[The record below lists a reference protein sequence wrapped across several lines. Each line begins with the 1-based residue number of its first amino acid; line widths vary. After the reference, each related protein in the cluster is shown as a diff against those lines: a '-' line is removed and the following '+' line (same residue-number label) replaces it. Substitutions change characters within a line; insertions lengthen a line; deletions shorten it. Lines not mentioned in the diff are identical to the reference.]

1 MSDAQVSLKRP
12 EGYRP
17 PPKVLPIEVSDI
29 ADAAGRGM
37 ADFRARPLFGLVFG
51 GLYAI
56 GGIIILL
63 AVAQFDM
70 VYLSYP
76 LATGFA
82 LIGPFIATGLY
93 EVSRRIEAGD
103 KLTFGGVF
111 AVIFEQRKRELSWM
125 AFVVLFVF
133 IMWMYQVRLL
143 LALFLGF
150 EPISTLPDF
159 LTTLFTTTNGL
170 LFLAVGHVIGAILAA
185 TLFSLSVISFP
196 MLLDR
201 EVDFITA
208 MVTSVQT
215 VVKNPVPMLG
225 WAAVVTALLIVAS
238 IPMFLGLI
246 IVLPILGHT
255 TWHIYRKAVA
265 PEESAAAPAKPKAKP
280 KARSSKAA
288 KASGASKASG

>member
-1 MSDAQVSLKRP
+1 MSDAQVSLTKP
-12 EGYRP
+12 DGYRP
-17 PPKVLPIEVSDI
+17 PPQVLPLQLSDI

-37 ADFRARPLFGLVFG
+37 ADFRARPVFGLVFG

-56 GGIIILL
+56 GGMIIVL
-63 AVAQFDM
+63 AAARLDM

-82 LIGPFIATGLY
+82 LIGPFVATGLY
-93 EVSRRIEAGD
+93 EVSRRIETGD
-103 KLTFGGVF
+103 EMTFGNVF

-125 AFVVLFVF
+125 AFVVLFIF
-133 IMWMYQVRLL
+133 IWWMYMVRLL

-150 EPISTLPDF
+150 EPISTLPEFFD
-159 LTTLFTTTNGL
+159 TLFTTTNGL
-170 LFLAVGHVIGAILAA
+170 LFLSVGHVVGAILA
-185 TLFSLSVISFP
+185 TILFSLSVISFP

-201 EVDFITA
+201 DVDFITA

-215 VVKNPVPMLG
+215 VVKNPIPMLG

-238 IPMFLGLI
+238 LPMFLGLI
-246 IVLPILGHT
+246 VVLPILGHT

-265 PEESAAAPAKPKAKP
+265 AQEQPAAAPDRSKTKAEPKA
-280 KARSSKAA
+280 A
-288 KASGASKASG
+288 G

>member
-1 MSDAQVSLKRP
+1 MSDAQVSLKKP

-17 PPKVLPIEVSDI
+17 PPKVLSLGVADI

-37 ADFRARPLFGLVFG
+37 ADFRAQPMYGLIFG
-51 GLYAI
+51 GLYAV
-56 GGIIILL
+56 GGIIVLL
-63 AVAQFDM
+63 AAAQFDM

-93 EVSRRIEAGD
+93 EVSRRLENNGE
-103 KLTFGGVF
+103 LSLGGVF

-125 AFVVLFVF
+125 AFVVLFIF

-150 EPISTLPDF
+150 EPISTLPEF
-159 LTTLFTTTNGL
+159 LDTLLTTTNGL
-170 LFLAVGHVIGAILAA
+170 LFLAVGHMVGAILAA

-201 EVDFITA
+201 DVDFITA

-215 VVKNPVPMLG
+215 VVKNPIPMLG

-238 IPMFLGLI
+238 IPMFLGLLV
-246 IVLPILGHT
+246 VLPILGHT

-265 PEESAAAPAKPKAKP
+265 EQEPPAAASGKRKTRAKPKA
-280 KARSSKAA
+280 A
-288 KASGASKASG
+288 G